1 MNKKKYNLAF
11 SDTDNTMYD
20 AEDMEAVFME
30 GYKTKRFSDE
40 ELIAL
45 PYGSY
50 MFSLPERHPVYYDS
64 ENDNFKTLDQTED
77 GSSAWGAACHL
88 ASGYLR
94 TALPAYR
101 KISDAEPLPMWAY
114 SAVVFKDGEY
124 FTPAIHID
132 EDPRSNPE
140 LHENRSELKSA
151 IKVVKKL
158 YPENRLVN
166 QLGTCSR
173 QYNCLCARNFFLG
186 RYEAPLPTSP
196 ACNARCTG
204 CLSQQQEESGF
215 VESQPRLNFKPSP
228 KEISQVILHH
238 FNDVEH
244 AISSF
249 GQGCE
254 GEPLLRGNDLA
265 KAIALVRKKTT
276 KGTINCNTN
285 GSKPEVVNEMIEA
298 GLNSIRISFASPTK
312 RYYERYHNPV
322 DYSFENVI
330 ETLELCLKKEIFVS
344 INLFFM
350 PGFTDARDEVS
361 SLRKFLKNYPVNMIQ
376 TRNMNMDPDLYF
388 ETMNYIDDNP
398 GETIGIANLIA
409 EIRRDFP
416 AVRLGYYNPSLD

>member
-1 MNKKKYNLAF
+1 MKPKYNLAF
-11 SDTDNTMYD
+11 SDSSNTMYE
-20 AEDMEAVFME
+20 AEDIESVFME
-30 GYKTKRFSDE
+30 GYKTQRFTDE
-40 ELIAL
+40 TLIAM

-50 MFSLPERHPVYYDS
+50 VFSLPERHPVYYDS
-64 ENDNFKTLDQTED
+64 KNESFKTLDKTED

-101 KISDAEPLPMWAY
+101 KISDADPLPIWAY

-132 EDPRSNPE
+132 DDPRSNPE
-140 LHENRSELKSA
+140 LHENRSELKKA
-151 IKVVKKL
+151 IKEVKKI

-173 QYNCLCARNFFLG
+173 QYNCLCARNFFLS

-196 ACNARCTG
+196 SCNARCVG
-204 CLSQQQEESGF
+204 CLSDQDEESGF

-238 FNDVEH
+238 FNKVDK
-244 AISSF
+244 AIVSF

-254 GEPLLRGNDLA
+254 GEPLMRGNDLA
-265 KAIALVRKKTT
+265 KAIALARAQTT
-276 KGTINCNTN
+276 SGTINCNTN
-285 GSKPEVVNEMIEA
+285 GSKPEVVKDMIDA

-322 DYSFENVI
+322 SYKFEDVI
-330 ETLELCLKKEIFVS
+330 ETLELCLKKKIFVS

-350 PGFTDARDEVS
+350 PGFTDAAEEVS
-361 SLRKFLKNYPVNMIQ
+361 SLRKFLTDYPVDMIQ

-388 ETMNYIDDNP
+388 ETMNIVDDNP
-398 GETIGIANLIA
+398 GEAMGIENLIN

-416 AVRLGYYNPSLD
+416 SVRLGYNNPSLE